1 MIGIVFIT
9 SSRMFTLELPVNSA
23 NPMIRY
29 VPSDRYS
36 VEKIQYQPQSA
47 PGELNYVS
55 LQNDSFGN
63 GITFSTRDKKA
74 AEHFIET
81 LSKNSNAIIEV
92 LPESD
97 DPLLAAN
104 EKEQV
109 VDPEADKPETPEEHK
124 FEKKHEEES
133 PKDKEF

>member
-9 SSRMFTLELPVNSA
+9 SNRMFTLELPINSQ

-47 PGELNYVS
+47 PGEQNYVS

-63 GITFSTRDKKA
+63 GITFATRDKKP

-81 LSKNSNAIIEV
+81 LSKHSNAIIEV

-97 DPLLAAN
+97 DPLLATN

-109 VDPEADKPETPEEHK
+109 VDPEADKPEVQEEHK